1 MRIFER
7 MAKTGHEQ
15 LIFCCQGPSGLRM
28 VIGIHDTT
36 MGPAIG
42 GTRMY
47 PYATEDEVIEDV
59 LRLSHGMTSKSAASG
74 SDFGGGKAVVWG
86 DPDTGK
92 DEVLFRALGRHV
104 ESLQGRFI
112 TGTDVGTTAQDLV
125 WAARETRF
133 LVALPE
139 EHGGSGDSSITT
151 AFGVWKGIKAC
162 IQDLTGHAGLDGRTV
177 AVQGLGKVGAKLV
190 GYLCQEGARV
200 TVTDTDPERVREV
213 VAEHT
218 VEVCPPEAIYDVPC
232 DVFSPCA
239 LGGILNDETIP
250 RLRCR
255 AVSGGANNQLAEDRH
270 GDLLYK
276 MGVLYAPDFVVN
288 AGGLIQV
295 SEEFPEFRRERA
307 LARTAAIYD
316 RLLAIFAISR
326 DEGIP
331 THRAAD
337 LMVQRRLAALAGLG
351 RIHVPSPKGPA
362 TR

>member
-15 LIFCCQGPSGLRM
+15 LVFCCHPESGLRM
-28 VIGIHDTT
+28 VIGVHDTT

-47 PYATEDEVIEDV
+47 PYCCEDEVIEDV
-59 LRLSHGMTSKSAASG
+59 LRLSQGMTCKAVASG

-86 DPDTGK
+86 DPDTDK
-92 DEVLFRALGRHV
+92 DESLFRALGRHV

-112 TGTDVGTTAQDLV
+112 TGTDVGTTAQDFV
-125 WAARETRF
+125 WAAGETRF

-162 IQDLTGHAGLDGRTV
+162 VHELTGHAGLGGRGV
-177 AVQGLGKVGAKLV
+177 AVQGVGKVGAKLV

-200 TVTDTDPERVREV
+200 TVTDVDDERVRKV

-218 VEVCPPEAIYDVPC
+218 VEVCRPEEIYDVAC

-239 LGGILNDETIP
+239 MGGVLNDETIP
-250 RLRCR
+250 RLRCK
-255 AVSGGANNQLAEDRH
+255 AVSGGANNQLAEERH
-270 GDLLYK
+270 GDRLHEL
-276 MGVLYAPDFVVN
+276 GILYAPDFVVN

-307 LARTAAIYD
+307 MARTAAIYD
-316 RLLAIFAISR
+316 RLLAIFALSR
-326 DEGIP
+326 EEGIP
-331 THRAAD
+331 TYRAAD

-351 RIHVPSPKGPA
+351 RIHVPSPGGSA
-362 TR
+362 AR

>member
-1 MRIFER
+1 
-7 MAKTGHEQ
+7 
-15 LIFCCQGPSGLRM
+15 M
-28 VIGIHDTT
+28 VIGIHDTA

-47 PYATEDEVIEDV
+47 PYVTEDEVIEDA
-59 LRLSHGMTSKSAASG
+59 LRLSQGMTCKSVASG

-86 DPDTGK
+86 DPDTDK
-92 DEVLFRALGRHV
+92 DEALFRALGRHV

-112 TGTDVGTTAQDLV
+112 TGTDVGTSAQDFV

-139 EHGGSGDSSITT
+139 EHGGSGDSSVTT

-162 IQDLTGHAGLDGRTV
+162 LQELVGHPGLGGRTV

-200 TVTDTDPERVREV
+200 TVTDLDAERIQK
-213 VAEHT
+213 VAAAHT
-218 VEVCPPEAIYDVPC
+218 VEVCPPDEIYEVPC

-270 GDLLYK
+270 GDRLHE
-276 MGVLYAPDFVVN
+276 MGILYAPDYVVN

-307 LARTAAIYD
+307 MTRAAAIYD

-337 LMVQRRLAALAGLG
+337 LMVQRRLAALASLG
-351 RIHVPSPKGPA
+351 RIHVPSPKGSA
-362 TR
+362 LR